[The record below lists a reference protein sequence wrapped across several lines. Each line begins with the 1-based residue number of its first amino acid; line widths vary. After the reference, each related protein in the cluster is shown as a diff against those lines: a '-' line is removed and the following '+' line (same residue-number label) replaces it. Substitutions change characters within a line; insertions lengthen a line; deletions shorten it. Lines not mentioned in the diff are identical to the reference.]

1 MLRIVCKQNFD
12 FKLVPEIVFG
22 LFPLDKWLIHSG
34 WWNNIL
40 VLIYEDILGMS
51 PGNNFSI
58 IRIYRLSFQKRF
70 DWTKWFLEFF
80 FFAKYYPKNCYDFL
94 IIIKN
99 SWWMM
104 TVSLLKAFSIFAWL
118 EKMNFNT
125 LSISLELISIAWY
138 RFLIW
143 FEHSEVMKNTVF
155 WVFLFITDEKQE
167 KEKSYFLTVILRKL
181 LINELESFWITFIM
195 IVNCSSYLFF
205 LKNDLLKIILT
216 LVSLFLEGYILIRGK
231 DWSMTTDAKSNK

>member
-1 MLRIVCKQNFD
+1 MLRIVWKQNFD

-58 IRIYRLSFQKRF
+58 IRIYKLSFQKHF

-80 FFAKYYPKNCYDFL
+80 LFAKYYPENCCDFL

-138 RFLIW
+138 FPLYHYFYKDTYSFVGRIDQWLLMPSQTKKSMPRILFSASNRKRVSTLTDNFPGHIV
-143 FEHSEVMKNTVF
+143 HS
-155 WVFLFITDEKQE
+155 W
-167 KEKSYFLTVILRKL
+167 R
-181 LINELESFWITFIM
+181 
-195 IVNCSSYLFF
+195 
-205 LKNDLLKIILT
+205 
-216 LVSLFLEGYILIRGK
+216 
-231 DWSMTTDAKSNK
+231 

>member
-1 MLRIVCKQNFD
+1 MIMLRIVCKQNFD

-70 DWTKWFLEFF
+70 DWTKWFMEFF
-80 FFAKYYPKNCYDFL
+80 LFAKYYPENCCDFL

-104 TVSLLKAFSIFAWL
+104 TISLLKAFSIFSWL

-167 KEKSYFLTVILRKL
+167 KEKSYFFTVILRKL

-195 IVNCSSYLFF
+195 IVNCSTYFFF
-205 LKNDLLKIILT
+205 LKMIC
-216 LVSLFLEGYILIRGK
+216 
-231 DWSMTTDAKSNK
+231 

>member
-1 MLRIVCKQNFD
+1 MFSVYFLLINDWYILGDEK
-12 FKLVPEIVFG
+12 IY
-22 LFPLDKWLIHSG
+22 LFLF
-34 WWNNIL
+34 
-40 VLIYEDILGMS
+40 YEDILGMS
-51 PGNNFSI
+51 HGNNFSI

-80 FFAKYYPKNCYDFL
+80 LFAKYYPENCCDFL

-104 TVSLLKAFSIFAWL
+104 TVSLLKAFSIFSWL

-167 KEKSYFLTVILRKL
+167 KEKSYFFTIILRKL
-181 LINELESFWITFIM
+181 LINELESFRITFIM
-195 IVNCSSYLFF
+195 IENCSVYFFF

-216 LVSLFLEGYILIRGK
+216 LVSLFLEGYILICGK
-231 DWSMTTDAKSNK
+231 DWSMTTNAKSNEEKYATNFIFS